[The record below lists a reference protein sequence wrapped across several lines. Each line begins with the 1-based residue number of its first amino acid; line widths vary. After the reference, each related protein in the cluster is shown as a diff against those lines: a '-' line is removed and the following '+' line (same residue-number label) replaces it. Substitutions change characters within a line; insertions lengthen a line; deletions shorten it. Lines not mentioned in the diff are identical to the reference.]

1 MNGTAVAIRDLTVR
15 LSGRTVLEGVSASL
29 PEGGCTVFVG
39 PNGAGKTT
47 LLLCLLGE
55 VPYAG
60 SIRLSARCAGRIGY
74 VPQNLNYDVQTPVT
88 VEEFLSLGISRRP
101 LWFGFGKKALARTR
115 EALEQVGLPDCAK
128 LRLGD
133 LSGGQMRRVL
143 LASALLR
150 NPALLMLD
158 EPAAGVDLK
167 GERLFWEML
176 DNARRRC
183 GLTIAMVSHNLPL
196 AAHYATHVVCVHEG
210 SVVEGPPRAV
220 LTARN
225 LIKIFGV
232 PIHLYPDQCSEPHL
246 QCPKCGAF
254 GMEEEGLVQSACA
267 CPMGHEGVLPAGP
280 ACLLPLA
287 GEPASDKSDQSDQ
300 GAAATQDQDGAAAA
314 GQTCACRHGGGHA

>member
-15 LSGRTVLEGVSASL
+15 FNGRAVLEGVSASL

-55 VPYAG
+55 VPCSG
-60 SIRLSARCAGRIGY
+60 SIRFSPHCAGRIGY
-74 VPQNLNYDVQTPVT
+74 VPQNLNFSAQTPVT
-88 VEEFLSLGISRRP
+88 VGEFLSLGISRRP
-101 LWFGFGKKALARTR
+101 LWFGFGRKALGRTR
-115 EALEQVGLPDCAK
+115 EALEQVGLQDCAGM
-128 LRLGD
+128 RLGD

-143 LASALLR
+143 LASALMR
-150 NPALLMLD
+150 KPALIMLD

-176 DNARRRC
+176 DNARRRY
-183 GLTIAMVSHNLPL
+183 GLTVAMVSHNLPL
-196 AAHYATHVVCVHEG
+196 AAHYATHVLCVHEG
-210 SVVEGPPRAV
+210 TVAEGSPRAV

-225 LIKIFGV
+225 LIKVFGI
-232 PIHLYPDQCSEPHL
+232 PIHLYPDQCSEPQL

-254 GMEEEGLVQSACA
+254 GMEDDAPDRSGAA

-280 ACLLPLA
+280 ACLIPPA
-287 GEPASDKSDQSDQ
+287 GGPAPCQCGGTASGRHEAS
-300 GAAATQDQDGAAAA
+300 A
-314 GQTCACRHGGGHA
+314 GQGCACRQGGGHA